1 MEQELQVPSKSV
13 KFRNQI
19 SVDNE
24 GKRKVKDDFDI
35 FSGVV
40 STVVYL
46 TKIGIIWRKTS
57 F

>member
-13 KFRNQI
+13 KFRNQL

-35 FSGVV
+35 FSGVMC
-40 STVVYL
+40 L
-46 TKIGIIWRKTS
+46 
-57 F
+57 